1 MKPHAS
7 RRSARVERLSVLEET
22 LSVFVEQRCKRFDVV
37 EPLAS
42 RPSAFAERPSEL
54 EETLSA
60 FVERLSVLE
69 ETLSAFVEQRCERFD
84 VVKPLASR
92 PSARAERLSVL
103 EETLSAFV
111 ERLSALEETLSAF
124 AEQRC
129 KRFDDGEPTRGSP
142 RQRRRG
148 LRSGS
153 TSWIALLRTSVRG
166 APGFEAG
173 SSARTRVAGNYLDST
188 GTVGRQ
194 DALAPCKAS
203 CRPPVP
209 LRQAKPGRGGSHVA
223 SRNLSK

>member
-1 MKPHAS
+1 
-7 RRSARVERLSVLEET
+7 
-22 LSVFVEQRCKRFDVV
+22 V

-194 DALAPCKAS
+194 DAQAPCKAS
-203 CRPPVP
+203 CRPPVLVESIYP
-209 LRQAKPGRGGSHVA
+209 RSDSPRPSGVAAPGPGAQLTPRPPRSPPRVCSSSPGSRSTA
-223 SRNLSK
+223 AR

>member
-1 MKPHAS
+1 
-7 RRSARVERLSVLEET
+7 V
-22 LSVFVEQRCKRFDVV
+22 
-37 EPLAS
+37 
-42 RPSAFAERPSEL
+42 L

-60 FVERLSVLE
+60 FVERPSALEETLSVLE

-129 KRFDDGEPTRGSP
+129 KRFPVVEPLAS
-142 RQRRRG
+142 
-148 LRSGS
+148 
-153 TSWIALLRTSVRG
+153 LLRTSVRG

>member
-1 MKPHAS
+1 M
-7 RRSARVERLSVLEET
+7 
-22 LSVFVEQRCKRFDVV
+22 

-92 PSARAERLSVL
+92 PSARASRPSVL

-129 KRFDDGEPTRGSP
+129 KRFDEGEPTRGSP

-209 LRQAKPGRGGSHVA
+209 VESNHPRSDSPS
-223 SRNLSK
+223 LSAAATPRF